1 MFLLNIKSNNKYLYN
16 RFIKCERVV
25 TYNFTTVDKLGNDLN
40 AIEYYTGEDVFLE
53 RLYDNIAEMASIVS
67 CDKIYYYSDHN
78 WVSNFLYYA
87 LCMNPKIEL
96 INLKQS
102 LH

>member
-1 MFLLNIKSNNKYLYN
+1 
-16 RFIKCERVV
+16 
-25 TYNFTTVDKLGNDLN
+25 
-40 AIEYYTGEDVFLE
+40 
-53 RLYDNIAEMASIVS
+53 MASIVG

-96 INLKQS
+96 IDLKQS